1 MKHLTVEQR
10 YKIWAMLQQGFK
22 QKDYFSKFVN
32 KLIKYDKTRY
42 CYHTY

>member
-22 QKDYFSKFVN
+22 QKDIVLSIGKN
-32 KLIKYDKTRY
+32 K
-42 CYHTY
+42 